1 MQRQSGTDWS
11 LLWSAVKDDSSSFFI
26 LLGIGLAFGLVGGG
40 IFATGFGEVGAM
52 AFGGLFALIG
62 SATSVTAFVS
72 TYSSVSYYYDQ
83 ALLRKHGVEVDGVL
97 TSKLAECQFHQEY
110 DHNNNPMGEGY
121 YLCNLL
127 VGYDFQFNGRNY
139 SGAYYLSKAE
149 LFDKLREGDPLPLK
163 VLRLDP
169 SVYKVRE
176 RRLAN
181 MLKGREPEYPSQIP
195 EGAEIS
201 QLA

>member
-1 MQRQSGTDWS
+1 VKRKYGTDWS
-11 LLWSAVKDDSSSFFI
+11 LLWTAVKDNASAFFI
-26 LLGIGLAFGLVGGG
+26 LLVIGLAFGLVGGG

-62 SATSVTAFVS
+62 SATFVTAFV
-72 TYSSVSYYYDQ
+72 TAHSSVSYYYDQ
-83 ALLRKHGVEVDGVL
+83 ALLRKYGVEVDGIL
-97 TSKLAECQFHQEY
+97 TSKSTECQFHQEY
-110 DHNNNPMGEGY
+110 DQNNNPRGEGY
-121 YLCNLL
+121 HLCNLL
-127 VGYDFQFNGRNY
+127 VEYDFQFNGRNY
-139 SGAYYLSKAE
+139 SGAYYLSKAG

-181 MLKGREPEYPSQIP
+181 MLKGREPDYPSQIP

-201 QLA
+201 QLV

>member
-1 MQRQSGTDWS
+1 MASVAWSIPLSQSIKS
-11 LLWSAVKDDSSSFFI
+11 LSRYERELLSERKVWNRLVAVLAAVKDNASSFFI
-26 LLGIGLAFGLVGGG
+26 LLGIGLAFGL
-40 IFATGFGEVGAM
+40 
-52 AFGGLFALIG
+52 
-62 SATSVTAFVS
+62 
-72 TYSSVSYYYDQ
+72 
-83 ALLRKHGVEVDGVL
+83 
-97 TSKLAECQFHQEY
+97 
-110 DHNNNPMGEGY
+110 MGEGY

-127 VGYDFQFNGRNY
+127 VEYDFQFNGRNY

-181 MLKGREPEYPSQIP
+181 MLKGRESEHPSQVP
-195 EGAEIS
+195 DGAEIS
-201 QLA
+201 QLV

>member
-1 MQRQSGTDWS
+1 MKRKYGTDWL
-11 LLWSAVKDDSSSFFI
+11 LLWTAVKDNASAFFI
-26 LLGIGLAFGLVGGG
+26 LLVIGLAFGLVGGG

-62 SATSVTAFVS
+62 SATFVTAFV
-72 TYSSVSYYYDQ
+72 TAHSSVSYYYDQ
-83 ALLRKHGVEVDGVL
+83 ALLRKYGVEVDGIL
-97 TSKLAECQFHQEY
+97 TSKSTECQFHQEY
-110 DHNNNPMGEGY
+110 DQNNNPRGEGY
-121 YLCNLL
+121 HLCNLL
-127 VGYDFQFNGRNY
+127 VEYDFQFNGRNY
-139 SGAYYLSKAE
+139 SGAYYLSKAG

-181 MLKGREPEYPSQIP
+181 MLKGREPDYPSQIP

-201 QLA
+201 QLV

>member
-1 MQRQSGTDWS
+1 VKRKYGTDWS
-11 LLWSAVKDDSSSFFI
+11 LLWTAVKDNASAFFI
-26 LLGIGLAFGLVGGG
+26 LLVIGLAFGLVGGG

-62 SATSVTAFVS
+62 SATFVTAFV
-72 TYSSVSYYYDQ
+72 TAHSSVSYYYDQ
-83 ALLRKHGVEVDGVL
+83 ALLRKYGVEVDGIL
-97 TSKLAECQFHQEY
+97 TSKSTECQFHQEY
-110 DHNNNPMGEGY
+110 DQNNNPRGEGY
-121 YLCNLL
+121 HLCNLL
-127 VGYDFQFNGRNY
+127 VEYDFQFNGRNY
-139 SGAYYLSKAE
+139 SGAYYLSKAG

-181 MLKGREPEYPSQIP
+181 MLKGRDPDYPSQIP

-201 QLA
+201 QLV

>member
-1 MQRQSGTDWS
+1 MQGKPRTDWS
-11 LLWSAVKDDSSSFFI
+11 LFWSVVKDHTSPFLI
-26 LLGIGLAFGLVGGG
+26 LFGMGLVFGLVGGG
-40 IFATGFGEVGAM
+40 IFIAGFGQVGSM
-52 AFGGLFALIG
+52 MFGGLFALIG
-62 SATSVTAFVS
+62 LAMFVASFVT
-72 TYSSVSYYYDQ
+72 THSSVSYYYGQ
-83 ALLRKHGVEVDGVL
+83 ALLRKYGVEVDGIL
-97 TSKLAECQFHQEY
+97 TSKSTECQFHQEY

-121 YLCNLL
+121 HLCNLL
-127 VGYDFQFNGRNY
+127 VEYDFQFNGRNY
-139 SGAYYLSKAE
+139 SGAYYLSKAG

-181 MLKGREPEYPSQIP
+181 MLKSREPEYPSQIP
-195 EGAEIS
+195 DGAEIS

>member
-1 MQRQSGTDWS
+1 MKRKYGTDWP
-11 LLWSAVKDDSSSFFI
+11 LLWTAVKDNASAFFI

-62 SATSVTAFVS
+62 SATFVTAFVTAHS
-72 TYSSVSYYYDQ
+72 GVSYYYDQ
-83 ALLRKHGVEVDGVL
+83 ALLRKYGVEVDGIL
-97 TSKLAECQFHQEY
+97 TSKSTECQFHQEY

-121 YLCNLL
+121 HLCNLL
-127 VGYDFQFNGRNY
+127 VEYDFQFNGRNY
-139 SGAYYLSKAE
+139 SGAYYLSKAG

-181 MLKGREPEYPSQIP
+181 MLKDREPDYPSQIP

-201 QLA
+201 QLV